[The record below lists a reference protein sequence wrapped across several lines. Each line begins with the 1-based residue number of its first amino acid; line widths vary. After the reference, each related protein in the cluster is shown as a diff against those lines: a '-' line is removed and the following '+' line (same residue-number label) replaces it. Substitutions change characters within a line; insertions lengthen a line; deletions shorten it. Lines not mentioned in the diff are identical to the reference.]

1 MTMQRT
7 ACALAALT
15 MTWLAGSFGLQT
27 DKALA
32 HATLEVT
39 QAPIRST
46 YKATIRIDHGCEGTA
61 TRRLRVRIP
70 DGYVAVRPM
79 PKAGW
84 TIDTVRGP
92 YTAPAITADGVVAE
106 GVREVIWTGR
116 LPDEHYD
123 EFVVSGFL
131 SDTLQPGSR
140 LHIPIVQECEKG
152 SHRWIQVPTPG
163 KAAEDDR
170 EPAPSVRLLPANP

>member
-1 MTMQRT
+1 M
-7 ACALAALT
+7 
-15 MTWLAGSFGLQT
+15 
-27 DKALA
+27 
-32 HATLEVT
+32 
-39 QAPIRST
+39 
-46 YKATIRIDHGCEGTA
+46 
-61 TRRLRVRIP
+61 RIP